1 MQQVP
6 SKLKE
11 LLSTPS
17 LQGILEQVST
27 DDTTVLTNV
36 DNFFYLIRNTIA
48 DSDFRYIQVKGNDTF
63 ELVALALID
72 YNTESYLDAL
82 DRLSN
87 IGEVMALMSEDEEAA
102 TDEDL
107 IEAFESMRHYLNTY
121 FDDLTII
128 YATPNQIF
136 RKMRKLFKYKGNLST
151 VKRVCEEL
159 VTWHWLKEEG
169 KEFGLNHEYLPFA
182 LRSPIELGDDG
193 ELSDENLEEVE

>member
-1 MQQVP
+1 MQQVS

-17 LQGILEQVST
+17 LQGLLEQVST
-27 DDTTVLTNV
+27 DDSTVLGNV
-36 DNFFYLIRNTIA
+36 DNFFYLLRNTIA

-87 IGEVMALMSEDEEAA
+87 IGEVMLLMSEDEEAA
-102 TDEDL
+102 TDEEL
-107 IEAFESMRHYLNTY
+107 IEAFDSMRTYLDSY

-136 RKMRKLFKYKGNLST
+136 RRMRKLFKYKGSLST

-159 VTWHWLKEEG
+159 VAWHWLKEDS

-182 LRSPIELGDDG
+182 MRSPIELGDSG
-193 ELSDENLEEVE
+193 EFDIDDVD